1 MGKTTMAAHQESKA
15 IKAEDISQYLD
26 DRDDFDLELF
36 AFRTLKANGW
46 FAELGGTYVDPVLAK
61 PRQYDVRAR
70 IRFSQGIERELY
82 LAVECKSLTK
92 EFPLVVSRVPRPI
105 RESLHDVII
114 RHYSKEINDKI
125 FVVETSRPNDFRLYG
140 ADEMVGKTATQI
152 RWDRSGRLVA
162 SDAETY
168 DKWAQA
174 LASAAELVETAANR
188 EIKDKSIFAFVMP
201 ILLVNDGTLW
211 TVDYDA
217 EGKRSAPQTANNA
230 ILFVDRKVQL
240 TSRSR
245 PQTYHI
251 SHLHIYTRTG
261 FERMLRSA
269 PNPTD
274 HLLEKIFR
282 QAILIAEET
291 GIL

>member
-1 MGKTTMAAHQESKA
+1 MTQE
-15 IKAEDISQYLD
+15 IQAEDITQYLD

-36 AFRTLKANGW
+36 AYRTLKANGW
-46 FAELGGTYVDPVLAK
+46 FAELGGTYVDPVLGK

-70 IRFSQGIERELY
+70 IRFSREIERELY

-92 EFPLVVSRVPRPI
+92 ENPLVVSRVPRPI

-114 RHYSKEINDKI
+114 RHFHKDVHDKT
-125 FVVETSRPNDFRLYG
+125 FTVHTSRPDDFRLYG
-140 ADEMVGKTATQI
+140 TDEMVGKSATQI
-152 RWDRSGRLVA
+152 RWDRSGKLAA
-162 SDAETY
+162 SDADAY

-188 EIKDKSIFAFVMP
+188 EIKDKSVFAFVMP

-217 EGKRSAPQTANNA
+217 EGKRAAPQAA
-230 ILFVDRKVQL
+230 SDPVLFVDRKVEL
-240 TSRSR
+240 DGRYHAY
-245 PQTYHI
+245 TYHL
-251 SHLHIYTRTG
+251 SHLHIHTRAS
-261 FERMLRSA
+261 FERMLRAA
-269 PNPTD
+269 PDPTD
-274 HLLEKIFR
+274 HLLERIFR
-282 QAILIAEET
+282 QAIHVADEM

>member
-1 MGKTTMAAHQESKA
+1 MAAQQESRE
-15 IKAEDISQYLD
+15 IKAEDISRYLD

-46 FAELGGTYVDPVLAK
+46 FAELGGTYVDPVFAK
-61 PRQYDVRAR
+61 PRQYDVRAC

-92 EFPLVVSRVPRPI
+92 EFPLIVSRVPRPI

-114 RHYSKEINDKI
+114 RHHSKDLNDKT
-125 FVVETSRPNDFRLYG
+125 FMVETSRPNDFRLYG
-140 ADEMVGKTATQI
+140 ADEMVGKSATQI
-152 RWDRSGRLVA
+152 KWERSGRFVA

-174 LASAAELVETAANR
+174 LALATELVETAANR
-188 EIKDKSIFAFVMP
+188 EIKDKSVFAFVMP

-217 EGKRSAPQTANNA
+217 EGKRGAPQAANDA
-230 ILFVDRKVQL
+230 VLFVDRKVEL
-240 TSRSR
+240 KSRSR
-245 PQTYHI
+245 PHTYRL
-251 SHLHIYTRTG
+251 SHLHIHTRTS
-261 FERMLRSA
+261 FEQMLRRA

-282 QAILIAEET
+282 QAILIADET